1 MGKITKKKIK
11 MKKLEKLKKILKI
24 YKLDGYLIPKNDEY
38 FNEYI
43 SQSKERLKFISNFSG
58 SAGFAIVLK
67 NNNYLFVDGRYTIQ
81 SRIQS
86 GKNFKII
93 TIPQKFPK
101 DVLKTNKKIKIGFDP
116 KLHSEKQLNFL
127 FNIKNIILKPIH
139 KNLIDVIWPKK
150 PKDLIRPFFS
160 LSNKNAGQSSQD
172 KILKVKNILLKNK
185 VDYLLV
191 TAPENVA
198 WILNI
203 RGYDSEFSPIP
214 NARILINNKGNID
227 LFSEPKKVKKIKK
240 KLSKQIKFYNEDDI
254 EKKLRN
260 LWKKNIWLDSLSCSI
275 YYKNLLKK
283 KNRIIEKI
291 DPIYFFKSIKN
302 STEIKNMKKSHMVD
316 GVALTKFL
324 FWLKKNFRKK
334 KITEISAQKK
344 LEDFRKLNK
353 TYKSP
358 SFSTI
363 SGSGPN
369 SAIIHYK
376 ASIKSN
382 RTLKKG
388 DLYLVD
394 SGGQYSFG
402 TTDVTRTISLD
413 NNSKFIKEI
422 YTRVLK
428 GHIAVSDYKIRK
440 NSKGSDIDRNARK
453 SLKKIG
459 LDYPHGTGH
468 GVGYFLNVHEG
479 PQSFSKKNKVN
490 LKPGMIISNE
500 PGYYKEGYFGIRIE
514 NLIYI
519 KKNKFEELTMAP
531 MEKDLIKKKMLNKK
545 EINWINK
552 YHSKVKKNLFK
563 FMNLEEKTNLVDAC
577 SPI

>member
-1 MGKITKKKIK
+1 MGNKYFGT
-11 MKKLEKLKKILKI
+11 
-24 YKLDGYLIPKNDEY
+24 DG
-38 FNEYI
+38 
-43 SQSKERLKFISNFSG
+43 
-58 SAGFAIVLK
+58 
-67 NNNYLFVDGRYTIQ
+67 
-81 SRIQS
+81 
-86 GKNFKII
+86 
-93 TIPQKFPK
+93 
-101 DVLKTNKKIKIGFDP
+101 
-116 KLHSEKQLNFL
+116 
-127 FNIKNIILKPIH
+127 
-139 KNLIDVIWPKK
+139 
-150 PKDLIRPFFS
+150 
-160 LSNKNAGQSSQD
+160 
-172 KILKVKNILLKNK
+172 
-185 VDYLLV
+185 
-191 TAPENVA
+191 
-198 WILNI
+198 I
-203 RGYDSEFSPIP
+203 RGTV
-214 NARILINNKGNID
+214 NQGNITGEKFFKFGLAAATYFKNQKRTKQIAIIAKD
-227 LFSEPKKVKKIKK
+227 TRLSGYTLEPALVSGLASGGMHIFTLGPLPTNGLAMLTKSMKANMGIMITASHNPYYDNGLKLFGPDGM
-240 KLSKQIKFYNEDDI
+240 KLSDKI
-254 EKKLRN
+254 EKKLKN
-260 LWKKNIWLDSLSCSI
+260 LWKNNIWLDSLSCSI
-275 YYKNLLKK
+275 HYKNLLRKR
-283 KNRIIEKI
+283 NRIIEKI

-344 LEDFRKLNK
+344 LESFRKMNK
-353 TYKSP
+353 TYKFP

-363 SGSGPN
+363 SGTGPN

-413 NNSKFIKEI
+413 NNSKSIREI
-422 YTRVLK
+422 YTRILK

-479 PQSFSKKNKVN
+479 PQSFSKNNKVN

-545 EINWINK
+545 EIGWLNK
-552 YHSKVKKNLFK
+552 YHTKVKKNLFR
-563 FMNLEEKTNLVDAC
+563 FMNLEEKANLIDAC